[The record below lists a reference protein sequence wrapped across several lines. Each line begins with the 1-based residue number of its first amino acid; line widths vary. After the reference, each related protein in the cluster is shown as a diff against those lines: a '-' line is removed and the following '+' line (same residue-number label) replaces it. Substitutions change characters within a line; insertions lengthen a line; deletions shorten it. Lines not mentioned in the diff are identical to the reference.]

1 MGALWSSFVELLQI
15 GIFTLTQFYGGHLG
29 PAIVTFA
36 LLARLALLPL
46 TTRIALRSRAHA
58 RRMKRIQ
65 PALQRVREQWK
76 GDPSRTVQETMA
88 LYEREGVRPMDPA
101 LLKGTLIQT
110 PLFLGLFQSIRSVV
124 ATGAAR
130 QPFLWIGSLAKPD
143 LLLALL
149 VSGLVG
155 VGVITN
161 ASGPPATL
169 RFLLLVS
176 CLGTFLMLLRFS
188 AGFGL
193 YLGANAAVSTLQGL
207 IVRRRER
214 IAQAGTAP

>member
-1 MGALWSSFVELLQI
+1 MGALWSSFVELLQV

-46 TTRIALRSRAHA
+46 TTRVALRSRAHA
-58 RRMKRIQ
+58 RSLKGIQ
-65 PALQRVREQWK
+65 PALQRVRERWK
-76 GDPSRTVQETMA
+76 DDPSRMVQETMA
-88 LYEREGVRPMDPA
+88 AYEREGIRPMDPA
-101 LLKGTLIQT
+101 LLKGTLLQT
-110 PLFLGLFQSIRSVV
+110 PLFLGLFQSIRAVV

-149 VSGLVG
+149 VSGLLG
-155 VGVITN
+155 VGVIAN
-161 ASGPPATL
+161 ASGPPATI

-193 YLGANAAVSTLQGL
+193 YMGASAAVGTLQGL
-207 IVRRRER
+207 IIRRRER
-214 IAQAGTAP
+214 IAAAGGAP

>member
-1 MGALWSSFVELLQI
+1 MGALWSSFVELLQV
-15 GIFTLTQFYGGHLG
+15 GVFTLTQFYGGHLG

-58 RRMKRIQ
+58 HRLKGIQ
-65 PALQRVREQWK
+65 PALQRVRERWED
-76 GDPSRTVQETMA
+76 DPNRMVQETMA
-88 LYEREGVRPMDPA
+88 TYERAGIRPMDPA
-101 LLKGTLIQT
+101 LLKGSLIQM
-110 PLFLGLFQSIRSVV
+110 PLFLGLFQSIRAVV
-124 ATGAAR
+124 ATGAAK

-149 VSGLVG
+149 VGGLVG
-155 VGVITN
+155 VGVFAN
-161 ASGPPATL
+161 ASGPQTSL
-169 RFLLLVS
+169 RLLLLLS

-193 YLGANAAVSTLQGL
+193 YMGASAVVSTLQGL
-207 IVRRRER
+207 VVRRRER
-214 IAQAGTAP
+214 IALAGDAS

>member
-1 MGALWSSFVELLQI
+1 MGALWSSFVELLQV
-15 GIFTLTQFYGGHLG
+15 GIFTLTQYYGGHLG
-29 PAIVTFA
+29 PALITFA

-46 TTRIALRSRAHA
+46 SARIALRSRAHA
-58 RRMKRIQ
+58 RRMRRIQ
-65 PALQRVREQWK
+65 PALQRVRERWT
-76 GDPSRTVQETMA
+76 GNPSRTAQETMA
-88 LYEREGVRPMDPA
+88 LYEREGIRPMDPA

-155 VGVITN
+155 VGVIAN

-193 YLGANAAVSTLQGL
+193 YMGASAAVSTLQGL
-207 IVRRRER
+207 LVRRRER
-214 IAQAGTAP
+214 IAVAGSVP